1 MVDQTPLWA
10 RDGLRA
16 TGSRVIN
23 TAIGCPPPYFS
34 NFCTAT
40 ITGIDPPFPNE
51 PLERCFVAL
60 AVLGLERT
68 RIPVQPE
75 PFEVALQLV
84 DVARF
89 SPLAIEIFE
98 SKDDLSAAR
107 ACVQPTQQAGNQRAR
122 MDATGRRRCETT
134 NFETWLQFFNHPRM
148 KPNSASLRRS
158 KFPHRER
165 TLHRRREYARDAASE

>member
-1 MVDQTPLWA
+1 MVDPSPLCA

-16 TGSRVIN
+16 TGSRVTD
-23 TAIGCPPPYFS
+23 TAIGRPTPRFP

-60 AVLGLERT
+60 AVLGLKRT
-68 RIPVQPE
+68 RIPVEPE
-75 PFEVALQLV
+75 PFEVALQFV

-98 SKDDLSAAR
+98 SKDDPSSAR

-122 MDATGRRRCETT
+122 MDATGRRRCETA

-148 KPNSASLRRS
+148 NPDSASLRRS
-158 KFPHRER
+158 KFPHRKR
-165 TLHRRREYARDAASE
+165 TLYRRREYARDAASE